1 MGRYRRVHDR
11 KREKEREREM
21 EEQIDSF
28 YSRKG
33 YMMIQRQSRGLV
45 EEQISCFNWGERERE
60 REGLAGY
67 LPTSF
72 QIPCNRLWENNKSP
86 LDSSII
92 IL

>member
-1 MGRYRRVHDR
+1 
-11 KREKEREREM
+11 M

-60 REGLAGY
+60 RGLSGISSY
-67 LPTSF
+67 LIS
-72 QIPCNRLWENNKSP
+72 
-86 LDSSII
+86 DSMQSIVGE
-92 IL
+92 

>member
-60 REGLAGY
+60 RGLSGISSY
-67 LPTSF
+67 LIS
-72 QIPCNRLWENNKSP
+72 
-86 LDSSII
+86 DSMQSIVGE
-92 IL
+92 